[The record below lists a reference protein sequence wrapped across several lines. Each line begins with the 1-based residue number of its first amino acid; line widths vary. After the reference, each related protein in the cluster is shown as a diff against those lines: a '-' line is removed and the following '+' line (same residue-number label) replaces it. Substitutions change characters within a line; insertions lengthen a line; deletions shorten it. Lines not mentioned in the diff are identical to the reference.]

1 MHGIYFKGCL
11 NFLLHLFHPNNAFA
25 ALFFRYFRSEQKKI
39 LQFMCKVHNHVW
51 SIIMVC
57 LHWTT
62 TTTTSQNKNKQGKK
76 KKTSI
81 DSFSCTSSI
90 LSMTKL
96 LENSVAQLTEYRFL
110 PKCLFWSNSFLI
122 GLEYEKSCSPVN
134 LIF

>member
-1 MHGIYFKGCL
+1 MWFPEDLGDTPFKGCL

-62 TTTTSQNKNKQGKK
+62 TTTSQNKNKTRTNKRRKK
-76 KKTSI
+76 NSI

-90 LSMTKL
+90 FKKHDQTFGKQCFTANRIQIFTKIL
-96 LENSVAQLTEYRFL
+96 VL
-110 PKCLFWSNSFLI
+110 
-122 GLEYEKSCSPVN
+122 VN
-134 LIF
+134 